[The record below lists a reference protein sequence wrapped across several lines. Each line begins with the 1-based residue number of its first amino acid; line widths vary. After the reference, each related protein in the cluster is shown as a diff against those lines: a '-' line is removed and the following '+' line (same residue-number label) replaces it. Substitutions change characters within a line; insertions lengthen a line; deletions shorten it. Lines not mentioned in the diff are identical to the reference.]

1 MIGAFK
7 LNSISAL
14 RSTAGG
20 FSTWDVSTAS
30 YTNKSLSVNL
40 QDTGPEGLFFSPDG
54 TKFYISGNSTDSIKQ
69 YTVSTAWDVSTASYA
84 SKSFSVTSQGTNPLG
99 LFFKPDGTSMYVI
112 DNAVDTIHQYTLST
126 AWDVSTASY
135 ASKSFSVSGINAF
148 PLDLSFSTD
157 GTKLYFVGQSIVYQC
172 TLSTAWDVSTA
183 SYASKSF
190 SVTSQESACRAIFF
204 NPSGQQLFVVGSF
217 TDAVY
222 QYTLSTAWDVS
233 TASYAS
239 KSFSVTSQEDISSG
253 LFFKPDGKSMYV
265 VGTASDRVYQ
275 YTLT

>member
-1 MIGAFK
+1 MFGIAR
-7 LNSISAL
+7 LNTLSAVV
-14 RSTAGG
+14 STGG
-20 FSTWDVSTAS
+20 EFSTWDVSTAS
-30 YTNKSLSVNL
+30 YASKSLSVRS
-40 QDTGPEGLFFSPDG
+40 QDGGPEGLFFKPDG
-54 TKFYISGNSTDSIKQ
+54 TSFYISGNSTDSIKQ
-69 YTVSTAWDVSTASYA
+69 YTMSTAWDLSTASYA
-84 SKSFSVTSQGTNPLG
+84 SKTFSVNSQGTNPLG
-99 LFFKPDGTSMYVI
+99 LFFKSDGTIMYVI
-112 DNAVDTIHQYTLST
+112 DNAVDKIHQYTLST

-135 ASKSFSVSGINAF
+135 ASKSFDVSGTNAF

-157 GTKLYFVGQSIVYQC
+157 GTKLYFVGSQIVWQC

-190 SVTSQESACRAIFF
+190 SVSSQEAACRAIFF

-217 TDAVY
+217 SDTVY

-239 KSFSVTSQEDISSG
+239 KSFSVSSQEDVSSG
-253 LFFKPDGKSMYV
+253 LFFKPDGTRMYI
-265 VGTASDRVYQ
+265 VGTSNDTVYQ